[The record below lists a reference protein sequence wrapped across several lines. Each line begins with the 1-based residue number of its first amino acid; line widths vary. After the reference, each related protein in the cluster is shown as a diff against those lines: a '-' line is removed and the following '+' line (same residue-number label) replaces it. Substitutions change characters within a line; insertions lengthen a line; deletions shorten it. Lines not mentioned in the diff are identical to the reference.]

1 MMTRK
6 FILSMFMLMFCSMA
20 FGQNRTNA
28 ELCDEGDVA
37 KIGEVYYET
46 LDEAIT
52 AAQDGDEIKVL
63 RNSTGAG
70 VLINKNITID
80 FGGYTYTFNKAYKT
94 TAYGLYLVN
103 VFSSKDIKLKNGTLT
118 STETSEGKQVEVLV
132 MNYLNLTLE
141 DMNIVDAT
149 DHIEYALSLNSG
161 ETNIIGETSITS
173 DAIAFDAYDYSEYF
187 ELPVVNVNTTG
198 TIAGGIEV
206 SATLNIIAADLTDDS
221 YIVLH
226 GNGQLF
232 HNGITTTIKKNI
244 EGTTT
249 GWNTISTP
257 IVGGSEIATTI
268 PEADKHEL
276 YRYDETE
283 QQWEWVADI
292 DNAYERLDSGRGY
305 LYANTDDTE
314 LSFKGELN
322 NDDITYELSH
332 TENQALSGFN
342 LIGNPFTHKITEAH
356 LTTAS
361 LAEGFYTISDEG
373 AWVPNTTGTIAPMQ
387 AFLVKTDGANTD
399 LIIKKIAAETRKAD
413 NGELEITVYNNNYK
427 DVAYVSFNEGFG
439 LNKINHRNSDIPMI
453 CVPVDG
459 EDYAVAVMDRD
470 VTEIPVSFKATTM
483 GEYTLG
489 VKANNCEFSTMYL
502 VDKLTGAE
510 TDLLNDEYTFIATS
524 KDDANRFV
532 IKFAMEPESVND
544 NNFIYISNDEM
555 IINSIEGNGVL
566 RVYDVTGRSIANYN
580 VYESARISTSAFDN
594 GVYLI
599 QMSDDSGIKV
609 QKIIIE

>member
-1 MMTRK
+1 
-6 FILSMFMLMFCSMA
+6 MLMFCSMT

-28 ELCDEGDVA
+28 GLCDEGDVA

-46 LDEAIT
+46 LEAAIT

-63 RNSTGAG
+63 RNSIGTGA
-70 VLINKNITID
+70 LIKKNITID
-80 FGGYTYTFNKAYKT
+80 FGGYTYTFNKAYNT
-94 TAYGLYLVN
+94 NSPYGFYLIN
-103 VFSSKDIKLKNGTLT
+103 MSSSKNVILKNGTLT
-118 STETSEGKQVEVLV
+118 STETLEDTQVEILV
-132 MNYLNLTLE
+132 MNYVNLTFE
-141 DMNIVDAT
+141 NMNIVDAT
-149 DHIEYALSLNSG
+149 DHIKYAISLNSG
-161 ETNIIGETSITS
+161 EINIIGNTNITS
-173 DAIAFDAYDYSEYF
+173 DAMAFDAYDYSEYF

-206 SATLNIIAADLTDDS
+206 SATLNIEKANLTDNS
-221 YIVLH
+221 YIVLQ
-226 GNGQLF
+226 GKGQLF

-244 EGTTT
+244 EVTPT
-249 GWNTISTP
+249 GCNTISTP

-268 PEADKHEL
+268 PEADIHEL
-276 YRYDETE
+276 YCYDETE
-283 QQWEWVADI
+283 QQWECVADI

-305 LYANTDDTE
+305 LYANTEDTE

-322 NDDITYELSH
+322 NDDLKYELSY
-332 TENQALSGFN
+332 TGNQALSGFN
-342 LIGNPFTHKITEAH
+342 FIGNPFTHNITEAH

-399 LIIKKIAAETRKAD
+399 LTIKKIADETRKTD
-413 NGELEITVYNNNYK
+413 NRELEITVYNNNYK

-459 EDYAVAVMDRD
+459 EDYAVAVMDKD
-470 VTEIPVSFKATTM
+470 VTEIPVSFKATIM

-489 VKANNCEFSTMYL
+489 VKANNCELSTMYL

-524 KDDANRFV
+524 NDDANRFV
-532 IKFAMEPESVND
+532 IKLTMEPESVND
-544 NNFIYISNDEM
+544 DNFIYISNEEM

-580 VYESARISTSAFDN
+580 VYELARISTSAFDN
-594 GVYLI
+594 GVYII
-599 QMSDDSGIKV
+599 QISDDSGIKV
-609 QKIIIE
+609 QKIIID